1 MNKLSQ
7 LALLSTVFMSSSVM
21 ANTCKIEGYTVGFFN
36 GVATTM
42 IDAMDGR
49 DKLSNVVNLKNYG
62 GEKVKYQLFY
72 NDSNVGES
80 GISVLADFAETFD
93 QRTHELEQQS
103 FERWEAFWEI
113 INGRQD
119 SSIIKKISTLVSGFI
134 AFA

>member
-1 MNKLSQ
+1 VNKLSKLCL
-7 LALLSTVFMSSSVM
+7 LASLFTSAPSLS
-21 ANTCKIEGYTVGFFN
+21 NTCKIEGYTVGFFN
-36 GVATTM
+36 GVATTLDEARNGM
-42 IDAMDGR
+42 A
-49 DKLSNVVNLKNYG
+49 KLRQVANTEYQN